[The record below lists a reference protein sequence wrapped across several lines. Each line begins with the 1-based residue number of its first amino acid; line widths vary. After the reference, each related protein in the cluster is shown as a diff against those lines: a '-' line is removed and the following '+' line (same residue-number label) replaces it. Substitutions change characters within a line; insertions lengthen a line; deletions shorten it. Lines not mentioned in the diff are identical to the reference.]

1 MGGIFWVDQI
11 HKAFPDTERQGYTNN
26 VKTALCSKNLK
37 QPCANASIQLSAKA
51 DKMPSKAQLTLKD
64 DGVRTI
70 SAQAFELTVWVEMRW
85 NEIGALHSGMYAH
98 K

>member
-1 MGGIFWVDQI
+1 MDRI
-11 HKAFPDTERQGYTNN
+11 HKALPDTESQGYTNN

-70 SAQAFELTVWVEMRW
+70 SAQAFETPYHPLASVRLSELR
-85 NEIGALHSGMYAH
+85 
-98 K
+98 